1 LTSVIV
7 SEPEP
12 RQTSL
17 LRYLCPPGHGE
28 LTIIAGGSTAAAART
43 GRSADVKFLRL
54 PQEFLILV
62 SAGFGLM
69 MKKLLPV
76 LFLLFAA
83 LPAWC
88 ADTVIEEVI
97 ARVNN
102 DIITRSEL
110 QRSKEEVRQEMRQQ
124 FGDKADTMFAQ
135 REKDV
140 LRDLIDQQLL
150 LQKAKDKGLTADTEL
165 IKRLDD
171 MRKQMN
177 LSSMEELEKAA
188 SEQGVSFE
196 DFKQNLRNQLLT
208 QMVIRNE
215 VQPKI
220 QVTQEEEKKF
230 YEEHQKD
237 FEHPERVRLSE
248 ILVSTEKL
256 EPGDQA
262 GIAAAEQKAQQL
274 LQQVRGGAAFDEV
287 ARKNSDGPTA
297 AQGGDLGYFKRGTLA
312 KGLEDKTFAMKA
324 GETTDVVRTK
334 QGFLILKVTEHEQPG
349 LPPFKDIEPQIAD
362 QLYYQK
368 LQPALRD
375 YLTKLREDAYIDI
388 KPGYVDAGASP
399 NETKPIFTNAPAQ
412 GPQSKKRH
420 KKLGI
425 F

>member
-1 LTSVIV
+1 MSKSVF
-7 SEPEP
+7 PP
-12 RQTSL
+12 RF
-17 LRYLCPPGHGE
+17 
-28 LTIIAGGSTAAAART
+28 
-43 GRSADVKFLRL
+43 SA
-54 PQEFLILV
+54 
-62 SAGFGLM
+62 M
-69 MKKLLPV
+69 MKKPFLPV
-76 LFLLFAA
+76 LLLLAA

-102 DIITRSEL
+102 DIVTRSEL
-110 QRSKEEVRQEMRQQ
+110 QRSKDEVRQELRQQ
-124 FGDKADTMFAQ
+124 SGEKADAMFAQ

-177 LSSMEELEKAA
+177 LSSMDELEKAA
-188 SEQGVSFE
+188 KEQGVSFE
-196 DFKQNLRNQLLT
+196 DFKQNLKNQLLT
-208 QMVIRNE
+208 QLVIRNE

-220 QVTQEEEKKF
+220 QITKEEEKK
-230 YEEHQKD
+230 YYDQHQKD

-262 GIAAAEQKAQQL
+262 GVTAAQQKAQQL
-274 LQQVRGGAAFDEV
+274 LEQVRGGAAFDEV
-287 ARKNSDGPTA
+287 ARKNSDGPTV

-312 KGLEDKTFAMKA
+312 KELEEKTFAMKP
-324 GETTDVVRTK
+324 GEMTDVVRTK
-334 QGFLILKVTEHEQPG
+334 QGFLILKVTDHEQAG
-349 LPPFKDIEPQIAD
+349 VPPLKDVEPEIGD
-362 QLYYQK
+362 QLYYQR
-368 LQPALRD
+368 LQPALRG

-388 KPGYVDAGASP
+388 KPGYVDTGASP
-399 NETKPIFTNAPAQ
+399 NQTMPVYTSAAAQ
-412 GPQSKKRH
+412 GPKSKKRH

>member
-1 LTSVIV
+1 
-7 SEPEP
+7 
-12 RQTSL
+12 
-17 LRYLCPPGHGE
+17 
-28 LTIIAGGSTAAAART
+28 
-43 GRSADVKFLRL
+43 
-54 PQEFLILV
+54 
-62 SAGFGLM
+62 M
-69 MKKLLPV
+69 MKKVPLSV
-76 LFLLFAA
+76 LFTLGALAVCFA
-83 LPAWC
+83 
-88 ADTVIEEVI
+88 DSTVIEEVI

-102 DIITRSEL
+102 EIITRSEL
-110 QRSKEEVRQEMRQQ
+110 QHSKDEVRQELKQQ
-124 FGDKADTMFAQ
+124 HADKADVMFRD

-188 SEQGVSFE
+188 GEQGVSFE
-196 DFKQNLRNQLLT
+196 DFKQNMKNQILT

-220 QVTQEEEKKF
+220 QITQEEEKKF
-230 YEEHQKD
+230 YEQHQKD

-248 ILVSTEKL
+248 ILISTEKL

-262 GIAAAEQKAQQL
+262 GLAAAQQKAQQL
-274 LQQVRGGAAFDEV
+274 LAQVRGGAAFDQLAKTES
-287 ARKNSDGPTA
+287 NGPTA

-312 KGLEDKTFAMKA
+312 KELEDKAFTLKP
-324 GETTDVVRTK
+324 GEATDVLRTK
-334 QGFLILKVTEHEQPG
+334 QGFLILKVVEHEQAG
-349 LPPFKDIEPQIAD
+349 VPPMKEVEPQIAD
-362 QLYYQK
+362 QLYFQK

-388 KPGYVDAGASP
+388 RPGYVDTGASP
-399 NETKPIFTNAPAQ
+399 NQTKPVYTSTAPQ
-412 GPQSKKRH
+412 GPKSKKRH
-420 KKLGI
+420 KKLGV

>member
-1 LTSVIV
+1 MIKK
-7 SEPEP
+7 
-12 RQTSL
+12 SL
-17 LRYLCPPGHGE
+17 LP
-28 LTIIAGGSTAAAART
+28 A
-43 GRSADVKFLRL
+43 
-54 PQEFLILV
+54 
-62 SAGFGLM
+62 
-69 MKKLLPV
+69 LL
-76 LFLLFAA
+76 LLAA
-83 LPAWC
+83 LPVWSG
-88 ADTVIEEVI
+88 DTVIEEIV

-110 QRSKEEVRQEMRQQ
+110 QHSKEEVRQELRQQ
-124 FGDKADTMFAQ
+124 YGDKADAMFAQ
-135 REKDV
+135 RDKDV

-150 LQKAKDKGLTADTEL
+150 LQKAKDKGLNADTEL
-165 IKRLDD
+165 IKRLDE

-177 LSSMEELEKAA
+177 LSSMDDLEKAA
-188 SEQGVSFE
+188 KEQGISFE
-196 DFKQNLRNQLLT
+196 DFKQNMRNQILT
-208 QMVIRNE
+208 QMVIRDE

-220 QVTQEEEKKF
+220 QVTKEEESK
-230 YEEHQKD
+230 YYAEHQKD

-262 GIAAAEQKAQQL
+262 GLTAAQQKAQQL

-312 KGLEDKTFAMKA
+312 KELEDRTFAMKA
-324 GETTDVVRTK
+324 GEISDAVRTK
-334 QGFLILKVTEHEQPG
+334 QGFLVLKVTEREPAG
-349 LPPFKDIEPQIAD
+349 LPPIKVVEPQIAD
-362 QLYYQK
+362 RLYFQK

-388 KPGYVDAGASP
+388 KPGYVDSGASP
-399 NETKPIFTNAPAQ
+399 NETKPIYTSTPAE
-412 GPQSKKRH
+412 GPKSKKKH

>member
-1 LTSVIV
+1 MVFK
-7 SEPEP
+7 EPA
-12 RQTSL
+12 
-17 LRYLCPPGHGE
+17 
-28 LTIIAGGSTAAAART
+28 TIRVA
-43 GRSADVKFLRL
+43 V
-54 PQEFLILV
+54 
-62 SAGFGLM
+62 M
-69 MKKLLPV
+69 MKKFCLLA
-76 LFLLFAA
+76 LFLLLA

-102 DIITRSEL
+102 DIVTRSEL
-110 QRSKEEVRQEMRQQ
+110 QHSKEEVRQELRQQ
-124 FGDKADTMFAQ
+124 YGDKADAMFAQ

-165 IKRLDD
+165 IKRLDE

-177 LSSMEELEKAA
+177 LSSMDELEKAA
-188 SEQGVSFE
+188 NEQGVSFE
-196 DFKQNLRNQLLT
+196 DFKQNLKNQLLT

-220 QVTQEEEKKF
+220 QITQEEEKKF
-230 YEEHQKD
+230 YEQHLKE

-248 ILVSTEKL
+248 ILVSTEKVQ
-256 EPGDQA
+256 PGDQA
-262 GIAAAEQKAQQL
+262 GVAAASQKAQQL
-274 LQQVRGGAAFDEV
+274 LDQVRGGAAFDEL
-287 ARKNSDGPTA
+287 AKKNSDGPTA

-312 KGLEDKTFAMKA
+312 KELEDKAFAMKP
-324 GETTDVVRTK
+324 GETADVVRTK
-334 QGFLILKVTEHEQPG
+334 QGFLLLKVTEHEQAG
-349 LPPFKDIEPQIAD
+349 LPPLKEVEPQIAD

-375 YLTKLREDAYIDI
+375 YLTKLREEAYIDV
-388 KPGYVDAGASP
+388 KPGYVDSGASP
-399 NETKPIFTNAPAQ
+399 NQTKPVFTSAPAQ

>member
-1 LTSVIV
+1 
-7 SEPEP
+7 
-12 RQTSL
+12 
-17 LRYLCPPGHGE
+17 
-28 LTIIAGGSTAAAART
+28 
-43 GRSADVKFLRL
+43 
-54 PQEFLILV
+54 
-62 SAGFGLM
+62 M
-69 MKKLLPV
+69 MKKLFVPV
-76 LFLLFAA
+76 LLLLWTA

-88 ADTVIEEVI
+88 DDTVIEEVI

-110 QRSKEEVRQEMRQQ
+110 QRSKEEVRQELRQQ
-124 FGDKADTMFAQ
+124 SGDKADTMFAQ

-140 LRDLIDQQLL
+140 LRDLIDQQIL

-188 SEQGVSFE
+188 TEQGVSFE
-196 DFKQNLRNQLLT
+196 HIKQNLRNQLLT

-248 ILVSTEKL
+248 ILISTEKL
-256 EPGDQA
+256 QPGDQA
-262 GIAAAEQKAQQL
+262 GIAAAQQKAQQL
-274 LQQVRGGAAFDEV
+274 LEQVRGGGAFDEV
-287 ARKNSDGPTA
+287 ARKNSGGPTA

-312 KGLEDKTFAMKA
+312 KELEDKAFAMKP

-349 LPPFKDIEPQIAD
+349 LPPLKDVEPQIAD

-375 YLTKLREDAYIDI
+375 YLTRLREDAYIDI
-388 KPGYVDAGASP
+388 KPGYVDSGASP
-399 NETKPIFTNAPAQ
+399 NQTKPVFTTAPAQ
-412 GPQSKKRH
+412 GPRSKKRH

>member
-1 LTSVIV
+1 MKKCFLSFAFLCLTV
-7 SEPEP
+7 
-12 RQTSL
+12 
-17 LRYLCPPGHGE
+17 
-28 LTIIAGGSTAAAART
+28 TAF
-43 GRSADVKFLRL
+43 SADT
-54 PQEFLILV
+54 
-62 SAGFGLM
+62 
-69 MKKLLPV
+69 
-76 LFLLFAA
+76 
-83 LPAWC
+83 
-88 ADTVIEEVI
+88 TVIEEVI

-102 DIITRSEL
+102 DIITHSEL
-110 QRSKEEVRQEMRQQ
+110 QRSKDEVRQELKQQ
-124 FGDKADTMFAQ
+124 YGAKAEVMFHD

-165 IKRLDD
+165 IKRLDE

-196 DFKQNLRNQLLT
+196 DFKQNMKNQILT

-220 QVTQEEEKKF
+220 QITQEEEKKF
-230 YEEHQKD
+230 YEQHQKEL
-237 FEHPERVRLSE
+237 EHPERVRLSE

-256 EPGDQA
+256 EPGDQS
-262 GIAAAEQKAQQL
+262 GLAAAQQKAQQVL
-274 LQQVRGGAAFDEV
+274 DQVRTGTAFDEL
-287 ARKNSDGPTA
+287 AKKESNGPTA

-312 KGLEDKTFAMKA
+312 KELEDKAFSVKP
-324 GETTDVVRTK
+324 GETTDVLRTK
-334 QGFLILKVTEHEQPG
+334 QGFLILKVVEHEQAG
-349 LPPFKDIEPQIAD
+349 VPPLKEVEPQIAD

-388 KPGYVDAGASP
+388 RPGYVDTGASA
-399 NETKPIFTNAPAQ
+399 NQTKPVYTSTAPQ
-412 GPQSKKRH
+412 GPKSKKRH
-420 KKLGI
+420 KKLGV